1 MGQSV
6 MHCSADYLLRDSFPF
21 RGLAKL
27 YEICEQLERH
37 LGIV

>member
-6 MHCSADYLLRDSFPF
+6 MHCSADYLLGDNFPF

-27 YEICEQLERH
+27 YEICDQLEKD
-37 LGIV
+37 I